1 MPATHEIT
9 LYDMVELTEDIES
22 APAGSRGGVV
32 ELLGDDMTLV
42 EVMTMPLEPA
52 LDRIVFAP
60 LAKLRRVD
68 LTGATRAPHC
78 GSSPAAYL
86 VPS

>member
-1 MPATHEIT
+1 MHHDWSPPTRPPNMNLMPATHEIT
-9 LYDMVELTEDIES
+9 LFDMVELTEAVET

-32 ELLGDDMTLV
+32 ELLDKDTAMV

-52 LDRIVFAP
+52 LDRIVVAP

-68 LTGATRAPHC
+68 
-78 GSSPAAYL
+78 
-86 VPS
+86 